1 MWLTQR
7 APNPW
12 PGAVLLPRISR
23 TPSGKC
29 RARDDPGGDELRSKL
44 SKWTGLSRVRRQ
56 APESGAPAPPEASV
70 EQGGPAVPSQWS
82 DWAGHDQDWDE
93 WKGEAEPDLDDAE
106 DIAALRSAV
115 IKKRRARKGRRS
127 VTRDEW
133 LRPIVDFQGIRDRLA
148 FDEQDS
154 EERVFIEAATNQ
166 FESREAVKYAGLIF
180 GVSIVAGFAVS
191 RLLAEPL
198 WTYAAGVNPAAFAM
212 SDQQKF
218 EAVEE
223 IHAEELRLQMEATV
237 GQAPPLSDAGV
248 LEHLRAEA
256 KRIQGEYKA
265 YNRAALTNLVSDSV
279 TGSLIFAA
287 LLQNN
292 SQRTI
297 LFRTIGRILSGLS
310 DTAKAFLIIL
320 VTDTLLGYHSEEG
333 WTAAAQLFTQHY
345 GFHPSEDSIQIFVSI
360 VPVCLD
366 SYFKYWIF
374 VGLNKQ
380 DPAAA
385 VTLRN
390 MDRH

>member
-1 MWLTQR
+1 
-7 APNPW
+7 
-12 PGAVLLPRISR
+12 
-23 TPSGKC
+23 
-29 RARDDPGGDELRSKL
+29 
-44 SKWTGLSRVRRQ
+44 
-56 APESGAPAPPEASV
+56 
-70 EQGGPAVPSQWS
+70 
-82 DWAGHDQDWDE
+82 
-93 WKGEAEPDLDDAE
+93 
-106 DIAALRSAV
+106 
-115 IKKRRARKGRRS
+115 
-127 VTRDEW
+127 
-133 LRPIVDFQGIRDRLA
+133 
-148 FDEQDS
+148 
-154 EERVFIEAATNQ
+154 
-166 FESREAVKYAGLIF
+166 
-180 GVSIVAGFAVS
+180 
-191 RLLAEPL
+191 
-198 WTYAAGVNPAAFAM
+198 M

-385 VTLRN
+385 VTLRS